1 MTSSPIRFALAFAI
15 ILAALPARAQTA
27 GTAPAGGSTGL
38 STGSVN
44 TGGVSPLVL
53 PQPAPLSTAASTT
66 TSGVEVGNLGSVTPD
81 YGGTLE
87 EGGGGFPLDMWK
99 GTDRALVER
108 LLPQLPA
115 APSSPAM
122 RDLARRLLLTN
133 AEAPTGQATI
143 NLFGVRADRLAAM
156 GLFSDAAALLALQP
170 VSSVDAT
177 SARLRIKAQLLA
189 GDGEGACKTVDDT
202 RKVASADVD
211 WQKTQVFCQLR
222 SGKAD
227 QAALGIEILR
237 DQNQNDPAF
246 FKLAEAMGGDKSVA
260 IVSLPDPSPLDLA
273 MLQAAGL
280 PLPPDAARATD
291 PAVLAA
297 VAQDSTVDPAI
308 RLAAAEQAAAAG
320 SLSIDKLQ
328 QAYANVAYAPADI
341 GNAIDI
347 SSHDPGP
354 GGRALLFQAAG
365 VAQQPADRAHVLQAA
380 LDRARRQGGYILA
393 VRTNLLYLLPLQ
405 PSPDLIWFAADAGR
419 ALYASGHFEQ
429 ANAWLQTAQDKAASD
444 PQAAAAASALAVYA
458 RIAGVGQP
466 LFWDAA
472 AVQKWRQAQAA
483 GGSSADPVNRLFA
496 VFEGI
501 GEPIGGSWTLIG
513 QTAASGGAPDPALWF
528 NLGDAANNGRIGET
542 VLLSLCALGEGGPA
556 SANPILL
563 SRAISSLRQVG
574 LDAEARAI
582 AIEAAIA
589 AGV

>member
-1 MTSSPIRFALAFAI
+1 MLL
-15 ILAALPARAQTA
+15 LAALPARAQTA
-27 GTAPAGGSTGL
+27 GTAPTGGT
-38 STGSVN
+38 TSVN
-44 TGGVSPLVL
+44 TGGVSPQTL
-53 PQPAPLSTAASTT
+53 PQPAPLSSAASTT
-66 TSGVEVGNLGSVTPD
+66 ASGVEVGTLGSVTPD

-133 AEAPTGQATI
+133 AEAPAGKATVD
-143 NLFGVRADRLAAM
+143 LFGVRADRLAAM

-170 VSSVDAT
+170 ASGVDPT
-177 SARLRIKAQLLA
+177 SARLRINAQLLA
-189 GDGEGACKTVDDT
+189 GDVDGACKTVDDT
-202 RKVASADVD
+202 RKAASADAD
-211 WQKTQVFCQLR
+211 WQETQVFCQLR

-227 QAALGIEILR
+227 QAALGIEILH
-237 DQNQNDPAF
+237 DQNRSDDAF
-246 FKLAEAMGGDKSVA
+246 FKLAQAMGGDKSA
-260 IVSLPDPSPLDLA
+260 TLASLPNPSPLDLA

-280 PLPPDAARATD
+280 PLPPDAAQASD
-291 PAVLAA
+291 PAVLAT
-297 VAQDSTVDPAI
+297 VAQDNAVDPAI

-320 SLSIDKLQ
+320 ALPIDKLQ
-328 QAYANVAYAPADI
+328 AAYASVNYAPGDI
-341 GNAIDI
+341 GNAVEV
-347 SSHDPGP
+347 SSRDPGP

-365 VAQQPADRAHVLQAA
+365 VAEQPAGRAHVLQAA

-405 PSPDLIWFAADAGR
+405 PSPELAWFAADAGR

-429 ANAWLQTAQDKAASD
+429 ANAWLQVAEGKAKTD
-444 PQAAAAASALAVYA
+444 PEAAAAASALAVYA

-466 LFWDAA
+466 LFWDAG

-513 QTAASGGAPDPALWF
+513 QTGAGGGAPDPALWF
-528 NLGDAANNGRIGET
+528 NLGDAAGNGRIGET
-542 VLLSLCALGEGGPA
+542 VLLSLCALGQGGPA
-556 SANPILL
+556 GANPILL

-574 LDAEARAI
+574 LDTEARAI

>member
-1 MTSSPIRFALAFAI
+1 MTSSPTRLALAFALL
-15 ILAALPARAQTA
+15 LAALPARAQTA
-27 GTAPAGGSTGL
+27 GTAPAEGGTQGATTG
-38 STGSVN
+38 VN
-44 TGGVSPLVL
+44 TGGVSTQAL
-53 PQPAPLSTAASTT
+53 PQPAPLSSAASTT
-66 TSGVEVGNLGSVTPD
+66 ASGVEVGTLGSVTPD
-81 YGGTLE
+81 YGGTLK

-133 AEAPTGQATI
+133 AEAPAGKATI

-156 GLFSDAAALLALQP
+156 GLFADAAALLALQP
-170 VSSVDAT
+170 ATSVDLT

-189 GDGEGACKTVDDT
+189 GDVDGACKTVDDT
-202 RKVASADVD
+202 RKAASADPD

-222 SGKAD
+222 AGKAD

-237 DQNQNDPAF
+237 DQNQSDDAF
-246 FKLAEAMGGDKSVA
+246 FKLAQAMGGDKSVT
-260 IVSLPDPSPLDLA
+260 ITSLPNPSPLDLA

-280 PLPPDAARATD
+280 PLPPDAAGASD

-297 VAQDSTVDPAI
+297 VAQDNTVDPAT

-320 SLSIDKLQ
+320 ALPIDKLQ
-328 QAYANVAYAPADI
+328 TAYASVAYAPGDI
-341 GNAIDI
+341 GNAVEI
-347 SSHDPGP
+347 SSRDPGP

-365 VAQQPADRAHVLQAA
+365 VAQKPDERAHVLQAA

-405 PSPDLIWFAADAGR
+405 PSPDLAWFAADAGR

-429 ANAWLQTAQDKAASD
+429 ANAWLQVAEDKAKTD

-483 GGSSADPVNRLFA
+483 GGSPADPINRLFA

-513 QTAASGGAPDPALWF
+513 QAGAGGGAPDPALWF

-574 LDAEARAI
+574 LDVEARAI

>member
-1 MTSSPIRFALAFAI
+1 MTSSPIRLALAFAML
-15 ILAALPARAQTA
+15 LAAVPAWAQTA
-27 GTAPAGGSTGL
+27 GTAPTGGT
-38 STGSVN
+38 TSVN

-53 PQPAPLSTAASTT
+53 PQPAPLSTTASA
-66 TSGVEVGNLGSVTPD
+66 SGVEVGNLGSVTPD

-133 AEAPTGQATI
+133 AEAPAGQATV

-189 GDGEGACKTVDDT
+189 GDVDGACKTVDDT
-202 RKVASADVD
+202 RKMASADVD
-211 WQKTQVFCQLR
+211 WQKTQIFCQLR

-237 DQNQNDPAF
+237 DQNQRDDAF

-260 IVSLPDPSPLDLA
+260 LASLPNPSPLDLA
-273 MLQAAGL
+273 MLQAVGL
-280 PLPPDAARATD
+280 PLPPDAARASD

-297 VAQDSTVDPAI
+297 LAEDNSVDPAV

-328 QAYANVAYAPADI
+328 QAYASMAYAPGDI
-341 GNAIDI
+341 GNAIEI
-347 SSHDPGP
+347 SSRDPGP

-365 VAQQPADRAHVLQAA
+365 VDQQPADRAHVLQAA

-419 ALYASGHFEQ
+419 AL
-429 ANAWLQTAQDKAASD
+429 
-444 PQAAAAASALAVYA
+444 
-458 RIAGVGQP
+458 
-466 LFWDAA
+466 
-472 AVQKWRQAQAA
+472 
-483 GGSSADPVNRLFA
+483 
-496 VFEGI
+496 
-501 GEPIGGSWTLIG
+501 
-513 QTAASGGAPDPALWF
+513 
-528 NLGDAANNGRIGET
+528 
-542 VLLSLCALGEGGPA
+542 
-556 SANPILL
+556 
-563 SRAISSLRQVG
+563 
-574 LDAEARAI
+574 
-582 AIEAAIA
+582 
-589 AGV
+589 